1 VTEKEDSFLQELLT
15 AFRAEADEHVQA
27 IAGGLLELEKA
38 DTSERQAPWIETVYR
53 EAHSLKG
60 AARAVN
66 RTEIEGIC
74 QSIESVFAK
83 WKRGEQRPSAEAI
96 DAIHRSLD
104 ALRPLLDGRERPP
117 SGVVPDRPAAT
128 ATATVEGAVPAPSSE
143 TVRVATG
150 KLDKLLSEAE
160 EMLALKLAAGQRV
173 ADLGDAAAWFDPWKK
188 EWSKVQPHL
197 RSLRQA
203 TERGEDGDAGRVVE
217 FCDWSQTHIRAL
229 ESRLDAIGKAA
240 KQDRHDTG
248 RMVDGLLDHSKKL
261 LMLPF
266 STALAILPKLVR
278 DLCRDQGK
286 EADVILRG
294 GEIEVDKRI
303 LEEMKDPLVHLVRNC
318 VDHGLEAPAER
329 ARLGKPPRGTVSIS
343 IVEAEG
349 NKVGIAVADDGAGI
363 SPDRVRESA
372 VRRGIV
378 TGEEARLLGDEEAVS
393 LVFQSD
399 LSTRTTVTALSGRGL
414 GLAIVREKVEKLGGH
429 VSIENAPGQGVTFR
443 ILLPLTLATLRGV
456 LVEVAGQVFAIPT
469 RNVERVARLAPDNVR
484 TVENRETVSL
494 GGRVL
499 SLARLESVLELTRG
513 APPPEAPVAVVLLAA
528 GRQIAFA
535 VDAVRGETEVLLKP
549 LRMPLA
555 RVRNVAGA
563 TILGSGEVVPVL
575 NVTDLMKSATL
586 VRAPPRPAPPP
597 VVRKRKTVLVVEDSI
612 TSRMLLKN
620 ILESAGYRVRTAV
633 DGVDALTALKTE
645 DFDAVVSDIEMP
657 RLDGFGLTER
667 IRGDKRLA
675 DKPVVLV
682 TARESQADRERGA
695 DVGANAY
702 IVKSSFDQS
711 NLLASL
717 ERLV

>member
-38 DTSERQAPWIETVYR
+38 DTFERQAPWIETVYR

-104 ALRPLLDGRERPP
+104 ALHPLLDGQERPP
-117 SGVVPDRPAAT
+117 SGVVPDRPTAT

-160 EMLALKLAAGQRV
+160 EMLAMKLAAGQRV
-173 ADLGDAAAWFDPWKK
+173 ADLRDAAAWFEPWKK

-203 TERGEDGDAGRVVE
+203 TERDEDGDAGRIVE

-294 GEIEVDKRI
+294 GDIEVDKRI

-318 VDHGLEAPAER
+318 VDHGLEAPSER

-372 VRRGIV
+372 VRRGLV

-414 GLAIVREKVEKLGGH
+414 GLAIVREKVEKLGGR
-429 VSIENAPGQGVTFR
+429 VSIENAPGRGVTFR

-469 RNVERVARLAPDNVR
+469 RNVERVARLAPDDIR

-513 APPPEAPVAVVLLAA
+513 APPPEAPVVVVLLAA

-563 TILGSGEVVPVL
+563 TILGTGEVVPVL

-597 VVRKRKTVLVVEDSI
+597 VAVKRKTVLVVEDSI

-667 IRGDKRLA
+667 IRGDRRLA